1 MDSFNNSFCR
11 LNFKI
16 INADYELIMLG
27 IDKIVVAFNKNEI
40 TNYSQFIEKLREIY
54 EDYGIVEGI
63 YNKEGFRIIEFNNLH
78 INNIWN
84 YINNDDIIQIAL
96 NYDKK
101 DLNSN
106 KNDKLEER
114 YNFKKDIKN
123 NITYSKNISSKH
135 RSNNSLSNIKKG
147 TNIFNNFNKNKKNL
161 ISSSSIS
168 ESSESNAE
176 YDEGDKNERSNKK
189 NEEEASKKTNINEIK
204 GTENYTNNKKNKK
217 SINLLGKK
225 RKAKNDITNKINDN
239 NKINKL
245 KKNSNPEENENIK
258 QIQYELIQSDKLDNI
273 SFLKANYPKL
283 FLQGTNIKFKIQ
295 ELLKTGIGV
304 GNYHF
309 GVIDNYNPENN
320 SFLIKNCNSLN
331 EKTMLFMY
339 QCDDGNM
346 MSIELKNFVEI
357 WIETKKGKNY
367 LEKDSELTKHFIR
380 RQVEYYFCDKN
391 YEKDNFLKQNEDDK
405 GFIPISVI
413 LGFNKIQMITKDKN
427 EFIEALKENEKD
439 NLGEDNNKSYEL
451 NEDYSKIRK
460 IK

>member
-1 MDSFNNSFCR
+1 MDSFINSFCR

-78 INNIWN
+78 INNIFN

-101 DLNSN
+101 ELNNN

-114 YNFKKDIKN
+114 YNFKKDIKS

-204 GTENYTNNKKNKK
+204 GTENYTNNNKNKK

-225 RKAKNDITNKINDN
+225 RKAKNDITNKIND
-239 NKINKL
+239 I
-245 KKNSNPEENENIK
+245 
-258 QIQYELIQSDKLDNI
+258 
-273 SFLKANYPKL
+273 L
-283 FLQGTNIKFKIQ
+283 FR
-295 ELLKTGIGV
+295 E
-304 GNYHF
+304 
-309 GVIDNYNPENN
+309 
-320 SFLIKNCNSLN
+320 
-331 EKTMLFMY
+331 
-339 QCDDGNM
+339 
-346 MSIELKNFVEI
+346 
-357 WIETKKGKNY
+357 
-367 LEKDSELTKHFIR
+367 
-380 RQVEYYFCDKN
+380 
-391 YEKDNFLKQNEDDK
+391 
-405 GFIPISVI
+405 
-413 LGFNKIQMITKDKN
+413 
-427 EFIEALKENEKD
+427 
-439 NLGEDNNKSYEL
+439 
-451 NEDYSKIRK
+451 
-460 IK
+460 